1 MWHFKSESRHLIQNK
16 NKKKKHPLPL
26 TRKIR
31 FKLDYLCDRR
41 VWNFSLF
48 GRKDYKPSYFWN
60 KKHIKKAAFT
70 GIVILLKKKLGS
82 AIQVIFLFA
91 QLPLE
96 WPTYLGVTY
105 TSRTLIQKCYW
116 SASCKRHCPSQHCT
130 CFVMHPNLPLLLMT
144 A

>member
-1 MWHFKSESRHLIQNK
+1 MLWCQIREREIPAILREKQGNTETNK
-16 NKKKKHPLPL
+16 QTSTCRDCSTLKTNL
-26 TRKIR
+26 
-31 FKLDYLCDRR
+31 KL
-41 VWNFSLF
+41 
-48 GRKDYKPSYFWN
+48 DYKPSYFWN

-105 TSRTLIQKCYW
+105 TSRTLIQKCY
-116 SASCKRHCPSQHCT
+116 
-130 CFVMHPNLPLLLMT
+130 
-144 A
+144 